1 MQSLRDQHI
10 GTLVVRCSKIKVLDL
25 RHTEVGNSSLA
36 YIMNQLKDTLE
47 EVDVSLTGINF
58 DKLLE
63 LKTMTKLKILT
74 CLHLNCQ
81 EFNVLKNILP
91 RILINEELFSVIGGP
106 NEFNQF
112 SIWEVKADQTDL
124 FEDNEQF

>member
-1 MQSLRDQHI
+1 
-10 GTLVVRCSKIKVLDL
+10 
-25 RHTEVGNSSLA
+25 
-36 YIMNQLKDTLE
+36 MNQLKDTLE

-74 CLHLNCQ
+74 CLHLNCP

-112 SIWEVKADQTDL
+112 SIWEVRADQTDL

>member
-10 GTLVVRCSKIKVLDL
+10 GTLVVRCSKIKALDL

-81 EFNVLKNILP
+81 QFDVLKNILP

-112 SIWEVKADQTDL
+112 SIWEVRADQTDL

>member
-1 MQSLRDQHI
+1 M
-10 GTLVVRCSKIKVLDL
+10 
-25 RHTEVGNSSLA
+25 
-36 YIMNQLKDTLE
+36 
-47 EVDVSLTGINF
+47 LTGVHL

-63 LKTMTKLKILT
+63 LKTMPKLKILT

-91 RILINEELFSVIGGP
+91 RILINEELFSVVGGP

-112 SIWEVKADQTDL
+112 SIWEVRADQTDL